1 MLLFFLQLFLPQ
13 LFLLRRKKSPFFT
26 PAAPIIVY
34 MKIMSFSPFGY
45 EGALVTVEVDL
56 WRGIPAV
63 DMVGL
68 ADNAVRESRERMRA
82 AIRNS
87 GFEFPVERVLISLS
101 PADVKKEGAGFDLAI
116 ALAVLHKKEH
126 PEYGGAKD
134 AALVMGELEL
144 SGRIR
149 AIRGVHAALSTAREY
164 GIRKCIIPAENAAE
178 ADAFAAMNVFPVRF
192 LTDAFELFSTLA
204 AESEQKNADVGTACT
219 LGEAS
224 DVGINAGARNRAAE
238 SLAARSDAHASIK
251 DEPVIFSDFPPQL
264 DYREIS
270 GQGFFIEAL
279 QIAAAGRHN
288 LITYGP
294 PGCGKTLALSRF
306 YTLLPRLT
314 REEALTVT
322 RIYSIAGLLTFGTR
336 ILQNPPFRMPHQSS
350 TAEGIIGGGMHCR
363 PGEIS
368 LAHNGVL
375 FLDEAADFRISVLQ
389 ALRVPLEEGKIT
401 LSRAGRSTDYPAR
414 FQLLLAANPCPCGNF
429 GSTDK
434 ICLCR
439 PQAVEQY
446 WRRFSAPLLDRIDI
460 RVALIGSGEAT
471 KTQQNGAHGFFSDKQ
486 RLSTAQLRQAIAD
499 ATAIQRKRQGKPN
512 ARLDAAE
519 IRQFCP
525 LGEEAERFLTDSARR
540 FAFSARGIHSCI
552 KLARTCADTEK
563 GTHIQKHHMEKAVL
577 LHRNAGGIHMMF

>member
-1 MLLFFLQLFLPQ
+1 MLLFFLQLFL
-13 LFLLRRKKSPFFT
+13 RRSEKSPFFSPST
-26 PAAPIIVY
+26 PIIMY

-45 EGALVTVEVDL
+45 EGALVTIEVDL
-56 WRGIPAV
+56 RRGIPAV

-126 PEYGGAKD
+126 PEYGIAKD

-149 AIRGVHAALSTAREY
+149 AVRGVHAALSTARED
-164 GIRKCIIPAENAAE
+164 GIRNCIIPAENAAE
-178 ADAFAAMNVFPVRF
+178 ASVFSSMKIFPVRF
-192 LTDAFELFSTLA
+192 LTDAFELFSKLA
-204 AESEQKNADVGTACT
+204 SESEQKDADVGTACT
-219 LGEAS
+219 L
-224 DVGINAGARNRAAE
+224 
-238 SLAARSDAHASIK
+238 SDACANMK
-251 DEPVIFSDFPPQL
+251 DEPVVFSDFPPQA

-270 GQGFFIEAL
+270 GQVFLIEAL

-288 LITYGP
+288 LIAYGP

-314 REEALTVT
+314 HEEALTVT
-322 RIYSIAGLLTFGTR
+322 RIYSIAGLLTSGTR
-336 ILQNPPFRMPHQSS
+336 ILQDPPFRMPHQSS
-350 TAEGIIGGGMHCR
+350 TVEGIIGGGIHCR

-401 LSRAGRSTDYPAR
+401 LSRAGRSTEYPAH

-460 RVALIGSGEAT
+460 RVALIGSGET
-471 KTQQNGAHGFFSDKQ
+471 IKTREGDADVFFSAEQ
-486 RLSTAQLRQAIAD
+486 RLSTAQLREAIAD

-512 ARLDAAE
+512 ARLEAAE

-525 LGEEAERFLTDSARR
+525 LGEEAERFLTESARR

-563 GTHIQKHHMEKAVL
+563 SARIQKHHMEKAVL
-577 LHRNAGGIHMMF
+577 FHRNAGGIHMMF

>member
-1 MLLFFLQLFLPQ
+1 MLLFFLQLFL
-13 LFLLRRKKSPFFT
+13 RRNEKSPFFSPST
-26 PAAPIIVY
+26 PIIMY

-45 EGALVTVEVDL
+45 EGALVTIEVDL
-56 WRGIPAV
+56 RRGIPAV

-126 PEYGGAKD
+126 PEYGIAKD

-149 AIRGVHAALSTAREY
+149 AVRGVHAALSTARED
-164 GIRKCIIPAENAAE
+164 GIRNCIIPAENAAE
-178 ADAFAAMNVFPVRF
+178 ASVFSSMKIFPVRF
-192 LTDAFELFSTLA
+192 LTDAFELFSKLA
-204 AESEQKNADVGTACT
+204 SESEQKDADVGTACT
-219 LGEAS
+219 L
-224 DVGINAGARNRAAE
+224 
-238 SLAARSDAHASIK
+238 SDACANMK
-251 DEPVIFSDFPPQL
+251 DEPVVFSDFPPQA

-270 GQGFFIEAL
+270 GQVFLIEAL

-288 LITYGP
+288 LIAYGP

-314 REEALTVT
+314 HEEALTVT
-322 RIYSIAGLLTFGTR
+322 RIYSIAGLLTSGTR
-336 ILQNPPFRMPHQSS
+336 ILQDPPFRMPHQSS
-350 TAEGIIGGGMHCR
+350 TAEGIIGGGIHCR

-401 LSRAGRSTDYPAR
+401 LSRAGRSTEYPAH

-460 RVALIGSGEAT
+460 RVALIGSGET
-471 KTQQNGAHGFFSDKQ
+471 VKTREGDADGFFSAEQ
-486 RLSTAQLRQAIAD
+486 RLSTAQLREAIAD

-512 ARLDAAE
+512 ARLEAAE

-525 LGEEAERFLTDSARR
+525 LDEDAERFLTESARR

-563 GTHIQKHHMEKAVL
+563 SARIQKHHMEKAVL
-577 LHRNAGGIHMMF
+577 FHRNAGGIHMMF

>member
-56 WRGIPAV
+56 RRGIPAV

-126 PEYGGAKD
+126 PEYGSAKD
-134 AALVMGELEL
+134 AVLIMGELEL

-149 AIRGVHAALSTAREY
+149 AVRGVHAALSTAREY

-204 AESEQKNADVGTACT
+204 AESEQKNANGGTDCT

-224 DVGINAGARNRAAE
+224 DVGINAGVRNRAAE
-238 SLAARSDAHASIK
+238 FLAARSDAHASIK
-251 DEPVIFSDFPPQL
+251 DEPVVFSDFPAQL

-288 LITYGP
+288 LIAYGP
-294 PGCGKTLALSRF
+294 PGCGKNVCAEP
-306 YTLLPRLT
+306 LLYAFAASDARRSLN
-314 REEALTVT
+314 RNAHLQHCRSFNV
-322 RIYSIAGLLTFGTR
+322 RYANIAGSALPHAAPKFNRGRDHRRRHTL
-336 ILQNPPFRMPHQSS
+336 PPRRNIACAQ
-350 TAEGIIGGGMHCR
+350 R
-363 PGEIS
+363 
-368 LAHNGVL
+368 
-375 FLDEAADFRISVLQ
+375 
-389 ALRVPLEEGKIT
+389 
-401 LSRAGRSTDYPAR
+401 RAVFGRSGRLPHIGFTSFAR
-414 FQLLLAANPCPCGNF
+414 TARRRENHFKQGGAQHRLPGPLSAAF
-429 GSTDK
+429 GGKS
-434 ICLCR
+434 L
-439 PQAVEQY
+439 
-446 WRRFSAPLLDRIDI
+446 PLR
-460 RVALIGSGEAT
+460 
-471 KTQQNGAHGFFSDKQ
+471 
-486 RLSTAQLRQAIAD
+486 QLRQY
-499 ATAIQRKRQGKPN
+499 G
-512 ARLDAAE
+512 
-519 IRQFCP
+519 
-525 LGEEAERFLTDSARR
+525 
-540 FAFSARGIHSCI
+540 
-552 KLARTCADTEK
+552 
-563 GTHIQKHHMEKAVL
+563 
-577 LHRNAGGIHMMF
+577 

>member
-1 MLLFFLQLFLPQ
+1 
-13 LFLLRRKKSPFFT
+13 
-26 PAAPIIVY
+26 

-56 WRGIPAV
+56 RRGIPAV

-116 ALAVLHKKEH
+116 ALAVLHKKEC

-134 AALVMGELEL
+134 ATLVMGELEL

-149 AIRGVHAALSTAREY
+149 AVRGVHAALSTAREY
-164 GIRKCIIPAENAAE
+164 GIRNCIIPAENAAE
-178 ADAFAAMNVFPVRF
+178 ASIFASMNVFPVRF
-192 LTDAFELFSTLA
+192 LTDAFELFSKLA
-204 AESEQKNADVGTACT
+204 SETAQNTADCALTEFSDTNSESAPAEGAEVHAACSS
-219 LGEAS
+219 G
-224 DVGINAGARNRAAE
+224 
-238 SLAARSDAHASIK
+238 RSKS
-251 DEPVIFSDFPPQL
+251 EPVLLKSEPVLLKNEPVVFSDFPPEA
-264 DYREIS
+264 DYREIR
-270 GQGFFIEAL
+270 GQSFFIEAL
-279 QIAAAGRHN
+279 KIAAAGRHN
-288 LITYGP
+288 LIAYGP

-314 REEALTVT
+314 REEALTST
-322 RIYSIAGLLTFGTR
+322 RIYSIAGLLSSGTR
-336 ILQNPPFRMPHQSS
+336 ILQDPPFRMPHQSS
-350 TAEGIIGGGMHCR
+350 SAEGIIGGGLHCR

-375 FLDEAADFRISVLQ
+375 FLDEAAEFRISVLQ

-401 LSRAGRSTDYPAR
+401 LSRAGRSTSYPAR

-429 GSTDK
+429 GSADK

-460 RVALIGSGEAT
+460 RVALIGSGETA
-471 KTQQNGAHGFFSDKQ
+471 KTREGDADGFFSDKQ

-499 ATAIQRKRQGKPN
+499 ATAIQRERQGKPN

-525 LGEEAERFLTDSARR
+525 LDDEAERFLTDSARR
-540 FAFSARGIHSCI
+540 FAFSARGTHSCI

-563 GTHIQKHHMEKAVL
+563 SARIRKHHMEKAVL
-577 LHRNAGGIHMMF
+577 FHRNAGGIHMMF

>member
-1 MLLFFLQLFLPQ
+1 
-13 LFLLRRKKSPFFT
+13 
-26 PAAPIIVY
+26 
-34 MKIMSFSPFGY
+34 MSFSPFGY

-56 WRGIPAV
+56 RRGIPAV

-149 AIRGVHAALSTAREY
+149 AVRGVHAALSTAREY
-164 GIRKCIIPAENAAE
+164 GIRSCIIPAENAAE
-178 ADAFAAMNVFPVRF
+178 ASAFTSMNVFPVRF

-204 AESEQKNADVGTACT
+204 AEGEQKNANGGTDCA
-219 LGEAS
+219 LDEAS

-238 SLAARSDAHASIK
+238 FSAARSSECANMT
-251 DEPVIFSDFPPQL
+251 DEPVVFSDFPPQS

-288 LITYGP
+288 LIAYGP

-322 RIYSIAGLLTFGTR
+322 RIYSIAGLLTSGTR
-336 ILQNPPFRMPHQSS
+336 ILQDPPFRMPHQSS

-429 GSTDK
+429 GSPDK

-460 RVALIGSGEAT
+460 RVALIGSGET
-471 KTQQNGAHGFFSDKQ
+471 VKTGEGEGEGDTDGFFSVEQ

-512 ARLDAAE
+512 ARLEAAE

-525 LGEEAERFLTDSARR
+525 LGEETERFLTESARR

-563 GTHIQKHHMEKAVL
+563 NARIQKHHMEKAVL
-577 LHRNAGGIHMMF
+577 FHRNAGGIHMMF

>member
-1 MLLFFLQLFLPQ
+1 MLLFFLQLFL
-13 LFLLRRKKSPFFT
+13 RRNEKSPFFSPST
-26 PAAPIIVY
+26 PIIMY

-45 EGALVTVEVDL
+45 EGALVTIEVDL
-56 WRGIPAV
+56 RRGIPAV

-126 PEYGGAKD
+126 PEYGIAKD

-149 AIRGVHAALSTAREY
+149 AVRGVHAALSTARED
-164 GIRKCIIPAENAAE
+164 GIRNCIIPAENAAE
-178 ADAFAAMNVFPVRF
+178 ASVFSSMKIFPVRF
-192 LTDAFELFSTLA
+192 LTDAFELFSKLA
-204 AESEQKNADVGTACT
+204 SETAQKDADVGTACT
-219 LGEAS
+219 L
-224 DVGINAGARNRAAE
+224 
-238 SLAARSDAHASIK
+238 SDACANMK
-251 DEPVIFSDFPPQL
+251 DEPVVFSDFPPQA

-270 GQGFFIEAL
+270 GQGFLIEAL

-288 LITYGP
+288 LIAYGP

-314 REEALTVT
+314 HEEALTVT
-322 RIYSIAGLLTFGTR
+322 RIYSIAGLLTSGTR
-336 ILQNPPFRMPHQSS
+336 ILQDPPFRMPHQSS
-350 TAEGIIGGGMHCR
+350 TAEGIIGGGILCR

-401 LSRAGRSTDYPAR
+401 LSRAGRSTEYPAH

-460 RVALIGSGEAT
+460 RVALIGSGET
-471 KTQQNGAHGFFSDKQ
+471 VKTREGDADGFFSAEQ
-486 RLSTAQLRQAIAD
+486 RLSTAQLREAIAD

-512 ARLDAAE
+512 ARLEAAE

-525 LGEEAERFLTDSARR
+525 LGEEAERFLTESARR

-563 GTHIQKHHMEKAVL
+563 SARIQKHHMEKAVL
-577 LHRNAGGIHMMF
+577 FHRNAGGIHMMF

>member
-1 MLLFFLQLFLPQ
+1 MLLFFLQLFL
-13 LFLLRRKKSPFFT
+13 RRSEKSPFFSPST
-26 PAAPIIVY
+26 PIIMY

-45 EGALVTVEVDL
+45 EGALVTIEVDL
-56 WRGIPAV
+56 RRGIPAV

-87 GFEFPVERVLISLS
+87 GFECPVELVLISLS

-116 ALAVLHKKEH
+116 ALAVLHKKEC

-134 AALVMGELEL
+134 ATLVMGELEL

-149 AIRGVHAALSTAREY
+149 AVRGVHAALSTARED
-164 GIRKCIIPAENAAE
+164 GIRNCIIPAENAAE
-178 ADAFAAMNVFPVRF
+178 ASVFSSMKIFPVRF
-192 LTDAFELFSTLA
+192 LTDAFELFSKLA
-204 AESEQKNADVGTACT
+204 SESEQKDADVGTACT
-219 LGEAS
+219 L
-224 DVGINAGARNRAAE
+224 
-238 SLAARSDAHASIK
+238 SDACANMK
-251 DEPVIFSDFPPQL
+251 DEPVVFSDFPPQA

-270 GQGFFIEAL
+270 GQVFLIEAL

-288 LITYGP
+288 LIAYGP

-314 REEALTVT
+314 HEEALTVT
-322 RIYSIAGLLTFGTR
+322 RIYSIAGLLTSGTR
-336 ILQNPPFRMPHQSS
+336 ILQDPPFRMPHQSS

-401 LSRAGRSTDYPAR
+401 LSRAGRSTEYPAR

-460 RVALIGSGEAT
+460 RVALIGSGET
-471 KTQQNGAHGFFSDKQ
+471 VKTREGDADGFFSAEQ
-486 RLSTAQLRQAIAD
+486 RLSTAQLREAIAD

-512 ARLDAAE
+512 ARLEAAE

-525 LGEEAERFLTDSARR
+525 LGEEAERFLTDSAQR

-563 GTHIQKHHMEKAVL
+563 SARIQKHHMEKAVL
-577 LHRNAGGIHMMF
+577 FHRNAGGIHMMF

>member
-1 MLLFFLQLFLPQ
+1 M
-13 LFLLRRKKSPFFT
+13 
-26 PAAPIIVY
+26 Y

-45 EGALVTVEVDL
+45 EGALVTIEVDL
-56 WRGIPAV
+56 RRGIPAV

-126 PEYGGAKD
+126 PEYGIAKD

-149 AIRGVHAALSTAREY
+149 AVRGVHAALSTAREY
-164 GIRKCIIPAENAAE
+164 GIRNCIIPAENAAE
-178 ADAFAAMNVFPVRF
+178 AGVFSSMKVFPVRF
-192 LTDAFELFSTLA
+192 LTDAFELFSKLA
-204 AESEQKNADVGTACT
+204 SESEQKDADVGTDCGFT
-219 LGEAS
+219 ES
-224 DVGINAGARNRAAE
+224 FDTDTGAHDRTAE
-238 SLAARSDAHASIK
+238 LPAARSSECANTT
-251 DEPVIFSDFPPQL
+251 DEPVVFSDFPPQA

-270 GQGFFIEAL
+270 GQGFLIEAL

-288 LITYGP
+288 LIAYGP

-314 REEALTVT
+314 HEEALTVT
-322 RIYSIAGLLTFGTR
+322 RIYSIAGLLTSGTQ
-336 ILQNPPFRMPHQSS
+336 ILQDPPFRMPHQSS

-401 LSRAGRSTDYPAR
+401 LSRAGRSTEYPAH

-460 RVALIGSGEAT
+460 RVALIGSGETA
-471 KTQQNGAHGFFSDKQ
+471 KTGEEERDADGFFSAEQ
-486 RLSTAQLRQAIAD
+486 RLSTAQLREAIAD

-512 ARLDAAE
+512 ARLEAAE

-525 LGEEAERFLTDSARR
+525 LGEEAERFLTESARR

-563 GTHIQKHHMEKAVL
+563 SARIQKHHMEKAVL
-577 LHRNAGGIHMMF
+577 FHRNAGGIHMMF

>member
-1 MLLFFLQLFLPQ
+1 MLLFFLQLFL
-13 LFLLRRKKSPFFT
+13 RRSEKSPFFSPST
-26 PAAPIIVY
+26 PIIMY

-45 EGALVTVEVDL
+45 EGALVTIEVDL
-56 WRGIPAV
+56 RRGIPAV

-126 PEYGGAKD
+126 PEYGIAKD

-149 AIRGVHAALSTAREY
+149 AVRGVHAALSTARED
-164 GIRKCIIPAENAAE
+164 GIRNCIIPAENAAE
-178 ADAFAAMNVFPVRF
+178 ASVFSSMKIFPVRF
-192 LTDAFELFSTLA
+192 LTDAFELFSKLA
-204 AESEQKNADVGTACT
+204 SESEQKDADVGTACT
-219 LGEAS
+219 L
-224 DVGINAGARNRAAE
+224 
-238 SLAARSDAHASIK
+238 SDACANMK
-251 DEPVIFSDFPPQL
+251 DEPVVFSDFPPQA

-270 GQGFFIEAL
+270 GQVFLIEAL

-288 LITYGP
+288 LIAYGP

-314 REEALTVT
+314 HEEALTVT
-322 RIYSIAGLLTFGTR
+322 RIYSIAGLLTSGTR
-336 ILQNPPFRMPHQSS
+336 ILQDPPFRMPHQSS
-350 TAEGIIGGGMHCR
+350 TAEGIIGGGIHCR

-401 LSRAGRSTDYPAR
+401 LSRAGRSTEYPAH

-434 ICLCR
+434 ICLCQ

-460 RVALIGSGEAT
+460 RVALIGSGET
-471 KTQQNGAHGFFSDKQ
+471 VKTREGDADGFFSAEQ
-486 RLSTAQLRQAIAD
+486 RLSTAQLREAIAD

-512 ARLDAAE
+512 ARLEAAE

-525 LGEEAERFLTDSARR
+525 LDEDAERFLTESARR

-563 GTHIQKHHMEKAVL
+563 SARIQKHHMEKAVL
-577 LHRNAGGIHMMF
+577 FHRNAGGIHMMF

>member
-1 MLLFFLQLFLPQ
+1 
-13 LFLLRRKKSPFFT
+13 
-26 PAAPIIVY
+26 

-56 WRGIPAV
+56 RRGIPAV

-149 AIRGVHAALSTAREY
+149 AVRGVHAALSTAREY
-164 GIRKCIIPAENAAE
+164 GIRSCIIPAENAAE
-178 ADAFAAMNVFPVRF
+178 ASAFTSMNVFPVRF

-204 AESEQKNADVGTACT
+204 AESEQKKANGGTDCA
-219 LGEAS
+219 LDEAS
-224 DVGINAGARNRAAE
+224 DVGINAGARNRATE
-238 SLAARSDAHASIK
+238 LPAARSSECANMT
-251 DEPVIFSDFPPQL
+251 DEPVVFSDFPPQS

-288 LITYGP
+288 LIAYGP

-322 RIYSIAGLLTFGTR
+322 RIYSIAGLLTSGTR
-336 ILQNPPFRMPHQSS
+336 ILQDPPFRMPHQSS

-429 GSTDK
+429 GSPDK

-460 RVALIGSGEAT
+460 RVALIGSGET
-471 KTQQNGAHGFFSDKQ
+471 VKTGEGEGDTDGFFSVEQ

-512 ARLDAAE
+512 ARLEAAE

-525 LGEEAERFLTDSARR
+525 LGEEAERFLTESARR

-563 GTHIQKHHMEKAVL
+563 SARIQKHHMEKAVL
-577 LHRNAGGIHMMF
+577 FHRNAGGIHMMF

>member
-1 MLLFFLQLFLPQ
+1 MLLFFLQLFL
-13 LFLLRRKKSPFFT
+13 RRNEKSPFFSPST
-26 PAAPIIVY
+26 PIIMY

-45 EGALVTVEVDL
+45 EGALVTIEVDL
-56 WRGIPAV
+56 RRGIPAV

-101 PADVKKEGAGFDLAI
+101 PADVKKEGAGVDLAI

-126 PEYGGAKD
+126 PEYGIAKD

-149 AIRGVHAALSTAREY
+149 AVRGVHAALSTARED
-164 GIRKCIIPAENAAE
+164 GIRNCIIPAENAAE
-178 ADAFAAMNVFPVRF
+178 ASVFSSMKIFPVRF
-192 LTDAFELFSTLA
+192 LTDAFELFSKLA
-204 AESEQKNADVGTACT
+204 SESEQKDADVGTACT
-219 LGEAS
+219 L
-224 DVGINAGARNRAAE
+224 
-238 SLAARSDAHASIK
+238 SDACANMK
-251 DEPVIFSDFPPQL
+251 DEPVVFSDFPPQA

-270 GQGFFIEAL
+270 GQGFLIEAL

-288 LITYGP
+288 LIAYGP

-314 REEALTVT
+314 HEEALTVT
-322 RIYSIAGLLTFGTR
+322 RIYSIAGLLTSGTR
-336 ILQNPPFRMPHQSS
+336 ILQDPPFRMPHQSS
-350 TAEGIIGGGMHCR
+350 TAEGIIGGGIHCR

-401 LSRAGRSTDYPAR
+401 LSRAGRSTEYPAH

-429 GSTDK
+429 GSPDK

-460 RVALIGSGEAT
+460 RVALIGSGET
-471 KTQQNGAHGFFSDKQ
+471 VKTREGDADGFFSAEQ
-486 RLSTAQLRQAIAD
+486 RLSTAQLREAIAD

-512 ARLDAAE
+512 ARLEAAE

-525 LGEEAERFLTDSARR
+525 LGEEAERFLTDSAQR

-563 GTHIQKHHMEKAVL
+563 SARIQKHHMEKAVL
-577 LHRNAGGIHMMF
+577 FHRNAGGIHMMF

>member
-1 MLLFFLQLFLPQ
+1 
-13 LFLLRRKKSPFFT
+13 
-26 PAAPIIVY
+26 
-34 MKIMSFSPFGY
+34 MSFSPFGY

-56 WRGIPAV
+56 RRGIPAV

-149 AIRGVHAALSTAREY
+149 AVRGVHAALSTAREY
-164 GIRKCIIPAENAAE
+164 GIRSCIIPAENAAE
-178 ADAFAAMNVFPVRF
+178 ASAFTSMNVFPVRF

-204 AESEQKNADVGTACT
+204 AESEQKKANGGTDCA
-219 LGEAS
+219 LDEAS
-224 DVGINAGARNRAAE
+224 DVGINAGARNRATE
-238 SLAARSDAHASIK
+238 LPAARSSECANMT
-251 DEPVIFSDFPPQL
+251 DEPVVFSDFPPQS

-288 LITYGP
+288 LIAYGP

-322 RIYSIAGLLTFGTR
+322 RIYSIAGLLTSGTR
-336 ILQNPPFRMPHQSS
+336 ILQDPPFRMPHQSS

-429 GSTDK
+429 GSPDK

-460 RVALIGSGEAT
+460 RVALIGSGET
-471 KTQQNGAHGFFSDKQ
+471 VKTGEGEGDTDGFFSVEQ

-512 ARLDAAE
+512 ARLEAAE

-525 LGEEAERFLTDSARR
+525 LGEEAERFLTESARR

-563 GTHIQKHHMEKAVL
+563 SARIQKHHMEKAVL
-577 LHRNAGGIHMMF
+577 FHRNAGGIHMMF

>member
-1 MLLFFLQLFLPQ
+1 MLLFFLQLFL
-13 LFLLRRKKSPFFT
+13 RRNEKSPFFSPST
-26 PAAPIIVY
+26 PIIMY

-45 EGALVTVEVDL
+45 EGALVTIEVDL
-56 WRGIPAV
+56 RRGIPAV

-126 PEYGGAKD
+126 PEYGIAKD

-149 AIRGVHAALSTAREY
+149 AVRGVHAALSTARED
-164 GIRKCIIPAENAAE
+164 GIRNCIIPAENAAE
-178 ADAFAAMNVFPVRF
+178 ASVFSSMKIFPVRF
-192 LTDAFELFSTLA
+192 LTDAFELFSKLA
-204 AESEQKNADVGTACT
+204 SESEQKDADVGTACT
-219 LGEAS
+219 L
-224 DVGINAGARNRAAE
+224 
-238 SLAARSDAHASIK
+238 SDACANMK
-251 DEPVIFSDFPPQL
+251 DEPVVFSDFPPQA

-270 GQGFFIEAL
+270 GQVFLIEAL

-288 LITYGP
+288 LIAYGP

-314 REEALTVT
+314 HEEALTVT
-322 RIYSIAGLLTFGTR
+322 RIYSIAGLLTSGTR
-336 ILQNPPFRMPHQSS
+336 ILQDPPFRMPHQSS
-350 TAEGIIGGGMHCR
+350 SAEGIIGGGLHCR

-401 LSRAGRSTDYPAR
+401 LSRAGRSTEYPAR

-460 RVALIGSGEAT
+460 RVALIGSGET
-471 KTQQNGAHGFFSDKQ
+471 VKTREGDADGFFSAEQ
-486 RLSTAQLRQAIAD
+486 RLSTAQLREAIAD

-512 ARLDAAE
+512 ARLEAAE

-525 LGEEAERFLTDSARR
+525 LGEEAERFLTESARR

-563 GTHIQKHHMEKAVL
+563 SARIQKHHMEKAVL
-577 LHRNAGGIHMMF
+577 FHRNAGGIHMMF

>member
-1 MLLFFLQLFLPQ
+1 MLLFFLQLFL
-13 LFLLRRKKSPFFT
+13 RRNEKSPFFSPST
-26 PAAPIIVY
+26 PIIMY

-45 EGALVTVEVDL
+45 EGALVTIEVDL
-56 WRGIPAV
+56 RRGIPAV

-126 PEYGGAKD
+126 PEYGIAKD

-149 AIRGVHAALSTAREY
+149 AVRGVHAALSTARED
-164 GIRKCIIPAENAAE
+164 GIRNCIIPAENAAE
-178 ADAFAAMNVFPVRF
+178 ASVFSSMKIFPVRF
-192 LTDAFELFSTLA
+192 LTDAFELFSKLA
-204 AESEQKNADVGTACT
+204 SESEQKDADVGTACT
-219 LGEAS
+219 L
-224 DVGINAGARNRAAE
+224 
-238 SLAARSDAHASIK
+238 SDACANMK
-251 DEPVIFSDFPPQL
+251 DEPVVFSDFPPQA

-270 GQGFFIEAL
+270 GQGFLIEAL

-288 LITYGP
+288 LIAYGP

-314 REEALTVT
+314 HEEALTVT
-322 RIYSIAGLLTFGTR
+322 RIYSIAGLLTSGTR
-336 ILQNPPFRMPHQSS
+336 ILQDPPFRMPHQSS
-350 TAEGIIGGGMHCR
+350 TAEGIIGGGIHCR

-401 LSRAGRSTDYPAR
+401 LSRAGRSTEYPAH

-460 RVALIGSGEAT
+460 RVALIGSGET
-471 KTQQNGAHGFFSDKQ
+471 VKTREGDADGFFSAEQ
-486 RLSTAQLRQAIAD
+486 RLSTAQLREAIAD

-512 ARLDAAE
+512 ARLEAAE

-525 LGEEAERFLTDSARR
+525 LGEEAERFLTDSAQR

-563 GTHIQKHHMEKAVL
+563 SARIQKHHMEKAVL
-577 LHRNAGGIHMMF
+577 FHRNAGGIHMMF

>member
-1 MLLFFLQLFLPQ
+1 MLLFFLQLFL
-13 LFLLRRKKSPFFT
+13 RRSEKSPFFSPST
-26 PAAPIIVY
+26 PIIMY

-45 EGALVTVEVDL
+45 EGALVTIEVDL
-56 WRGIPAV
+56 RRGIPAV

-126 PEYGGAKD
+126 PEYGIAKD

-149 AIRGVHAALSTAREY
+149 AVRGVHAALSTAREY
-164 GIRKCIIPAENAAE
+164 GIRSCIIPAENESE
-178 ADAFAAMNVFPVRF
+178 ADAFASMHVFPVRF
-192 LTDAFELFSTLA
+192 LTDAFELFSKLT
-204 AESEQKNADVGTACT
+204 AESEQKNANGGTACA
-219 LGEAS
+219 LGEFFDTEAC
-224 DVGINAGARNRAAE
+224 GHAAE
-238 SLAARSDAHASIK
+238 FSAARSNACASIQ
-251 DEPVIFSDFPPQL
+251 DEPVAFSDFPPQS

-288 LITYGP
+288 LIAYGP

-322 RIYSIAGLLTFGTR
+322 RIYSIAGLLPSGTR
-336 ILQNPPFRMPHQSS
+336 ILQDPPFRMPHQSS

-401 LSRAGRSTDYPAR
+401 LSRAGRSTEYPAH

-460 RVALIGSGEAT
+460 RVALIGSDET
-471 KTQQNGAHGFFSDKQ
+471 VKTREGDADGFFSAEQ
-486 RLSTAQLRQAIAD
+486 RLSTAQLREAIAD

-512 ARLDAAE
+512 ARLEAAE

-525 LGEEAERFLTDSARR
+525 LGEEAERFLTESARR

-563 GTHIQKHHMEKAVL
+563 SARIQKHHMEKAVL
-577 LHRNAGGIHMMF
+577 FHRNAGGIHMMF

>member
-1 MLLFFLQLFLPQ
+1 
-13 LFLLRRKKSPFFT
+13 
-26 PAAPIIVY
+26 
-34 MKIMSFSPFGY
+34 MSFSPFGY

-56 WRGIPAV
+56 RRGIPAV

-87 GFEFPVERVLISLS
+87 GFEFPIERVLISLS

-149 AIRGVHAALSTAREY
+149 AVRGVHAALSTAREY
-164 GIRKCIIPAENAAE
+164 GIRSCIIPAENAAE
-178 ADAFAAMNVFPVRF
+178 ASAFTSMNVFPVRF

-204 AESEQKNADVGTACT
+204 AEGEQKKANGGTACA
-219 LGEAS
+219 LDEAS

-238 SLAARSDAHASIK
+238 LPAARSSECANMT
-251 DEPVIFSDFPPQL
+251 DEPVVFSDFPPQS

-288 LITYGP
+288 LIAYGP

-322 RIYSIAGLLTFGTR
+322 RIYSIAGLLTSGTR
-336 ILQNPPFRMPHQSS
+336 ILQDPPFRMPHQSS

-429 GSTDK
+429 GSPDK

-460 RVALIGSGEAT
+460 RVALIGSGET
-471 KTQQNGAHGFFSDKQ
+471 VKTGEGEGDTDGFFSVEQ
-486 RLSTAQLRQAIAD
+486 RLSTAQLREAIAD

-512 ARLDAAE
+512 ARLEAAE

-563 GTHIQKHHMEKAVL
+563 SARIQKHHMEKAVL
-577 LHRNAGGIHMMF
+577 FHRNAGGIHMMF

>member
-1 MLLFFLQLFLPQ
+1 MLLFFLQLFL
-13 LFLLRRKKSPFFT
+13 RRNEKSPFFSPST
-26 PAAPIIVY
+26 PIIMY

-45 EGALVTVEVDL
+45 EGALVTIEVDL
-56 WRGIPAV
+56 RRGIPAV

-126 PEYGGAKD
+126 PEYGIAKD

-149 AIRGVHAALSTAREY
+149 AVRGVHAALSTARED
-164 GIRKCIIPAENAAE
+164 GIRNCIIPAENAAE
-178 ADAFAAMNVFPVRF
+178 AGVFSSMKIFPVRF
-192 LTDAFELFSTLA
+192 LTDAFELFSKLA
-204 AESEQKNADVGTACT
+204 SESEQKDADVGTACT
-219 LGEAS
+219 LS
-224 DVGINAGARNRAAE
+224 NACANM
-238 SLAARSDAHASIK
+238 K
-251 DEPVIFSDFPPQL
+251 DEPVVFSDFPSQA

-270 GQGFFIEAL
+270 GQGFLIEAL

-288 LITYGP
+288 LIAYGP

-314 REEALTVT
+314 HEEALTVT
-322 RIYSIAGLLTFGTR
+322 RIYSIAGLLTSGTR
-336 ILQNPPFRMPHQSS
+336 ILQDPPFRMPHQSS
-350 TAEGIIGGGMHCR
+350 TAEGIIGGGIHCR

-401 LSRAGRSTDYPAR
+401 LSRAGRSTEYPAR

-460 RVALIGSGEAT
+460 RVALIGSGET
-471 KTQQNGAHGFFSDKQ
+471 VKTREGDADGFFSAEQ
-486 RLSTAQLRQAIAD
+486 RLSTAQLREAIAD

-512 ARLDAAE
+512 ARLEAAE

-525 LGEEAERFLTDSARR
+525 LGEEAERFLTESARR

-563 GTHIQKHHMEKAVL
+563 SARIQKHHMEKAVL
-577 LHRNAGGIHMMF
+577 FHRNAGGIHMMF

>member
-1 MLLFFLQLFLPQ
+1 
-13 LFLLRRKKSPFFT
+13 
-26 PAAPIIVY
+26 
-34 MKIMSFSPFGY
+34 MSFSPFGY

-56 WRGIPAV
+56 RRGIPAV

-116 ALAVLHKKEH
+116 ALAVLHKKER

-134 AALVMGELEL
+134 ATLVMGELEL

-149 AIRGVHAALSTAREY
+149 AVRGVHAALSTAREC
-164 GIRKCIIPAENAAE
+164 GIRNCIIPAENAAE
-178 ADAFAAMNVFPVRF
+178 ASVFASMNVFPVRF
-192 LTDAFELFSTLA
+192 LTDAFELFSKLA
-204 AESEQKNADVGTACT
+204 SETAQNTADCALTEFSDTNSESAPAEGAEVHAACSS
-219 LGEAS
+219 G
-224 DVGINAGARNRAAE
+224 
-238 SLAARSDAHASIK
+238 RSKS
-251 DEPVIFSDFPPQL
+251 EPVLLKSEPVLLKNEPVVFSDFPPEA
-264 DYREIS
+264 DYREIR
-270 GQGFFIEAL
+270 GQSFFIEAL
-279 QIAAAGRHN
+279 KIAAAGRHN
-288 LITYGP
+288 LIAYGP

-314 REEALTVT
+314 REEALTST
-322 RIYSIAGLLTFGTR
+322 RIYSIAGLLSSGTR
-336 ILQNPPFRMPHQSS
+336 ILQDPPFRMPHQSS
-350 TAEGIIGGGMHCR
+350 SAEGIIGGGLHCR

-375 FLDEAADFRISVLQ
+375 FLDEAAEFRISVLQ

-401 LSRAGRSTDYPAR
+401 LSRAGRSTSYPAR

-429 GSTDK
+429 GSPDK

-460 RVALIGSGEAT
+460 RVALIGSGETT
-471 KTQQNGAHGFFSDKQ
+471 KTREEDADGFFSDKQ

-563 GTHIQKHHMEKAVL
+563 SARIRKHHMEKAVL
-577 LHRNAGGIHMMF
+577 FHRNAGGIHMMF

>member
-1 MLLFFLQLFLPQ
+1 
-13 LFLLRRKKSPFFT
+13 
-26 PAAPIIVY
+26 
-34 MKIMSFSPFGY
+34 MSFSPFGY

-56 WRGIPAV
+56 RRGIPAV

-149 AIRGVHAALSTAREY
+149 AVRGVHAALSTAREY
-164 GIRKCIIPAENAAE
+164 GIRSCIIPAENAAE
-178 ADAFAAMNVFPVRF
+178 ASAFTSMNVFPVRF

-204 AESEQKNADVGTACT
+204 AESEQKKANGGTDCA
-219 LGEAS
+219 LDEAS
-224 DVGINAGARNRAAE
+224 DVGINAGARNRATE
-238 SLAARSDAHASIK
+238 LPAARSSECANMT
-251 DEPVIFSDFPPQL
+251 DEPVVFSDFPPQS

-288 LITYGP
+288 LIAYGP

-322 RIYSIAGLLTFGTR
+322 RIYSIAGLLTSGTR
-336 ILQNPPFRMPHQSS
+336 ILQDPPFRMPHQSS

-429 GSTDK
+429 GSPDK

-460 RVALIGSGEAT
+460 RVALIGSGET
-471 KTQQNGAHGFFSDKQ
+471 VKTGEGEGDTDGFFSVEQ

-512 ARLDAAE
+512 ARLEAAE

-525 LGEEAERFLTDSARR
+525 LGEEAERFLTESARR

-563 GTHIQKHHMEKAVL
+563 NARIQKHHMEKAVL
-577 LHRNAGGIHMMF
+577 FHRNAGGIHMMF

>member
-1 MLLFFLQLFLPQ
+1 MLLFFLQLFL
-13 LFLLRRKKSPFFT
+13 RRSEKSPFFSPST
-26 PAAPIIVY
+26 PIIMY

-45 EGALVTVEVDL
+45 EGALVTIEVDL
-56 WRGIPAV
+56 RRGIPAV

-126 PEYGGAKD
+126 PEYGIAKD

-149 AIRGVHAALSTAREY
+149 AVRGVHAALSTAREY
-164 GIRKCIIPAENAAE
+164 GIRNCIIPAENAAE
-178 ADAFAAMNVFPVRF
+178 ASVFSSMKIFPVRF
-192 LTDAFELFSTLA
+192 LTDAFELFSKLA
-204 AESEQKNADVGTACT
+204 SESEQKDADVGTACT
-219 LGEAS
+219 LS
-224 DVGINAGARNRAAE
+224 NACANM
-238 SLAARSDAHASIK
+238 K
-251 DEPVIFSDFPPQL
+251 DEPVVFSDFPSQA

-270 GQGFFIEAL
+270 GQGFLIEAL

-288 LITYGP
+288 LIAYGP

-314 REEALTVT
+314 HEEALTVT
-322 RIYSIAGLLTFGTR
+322 RIYSIAGLLTSGTR
-336 ILQNPPFRMPHQSS
+336 ILQDPPFRMPHQSS
-350 TAEGIIGGGMHCR
+350 TAEGIIGGGIHCR

-401 LSRAGRSTDYPAR
+401 LSRAGRSTEYPAH

-460 RVALIGSGEAT
+460 RVALIGSGESA
-471 KTQQNGAHGFFSDKQ
+471 KTQQDGAHGFFSGEQ
-486 RLSTAQLRQAIAD
+486 RLSTAQLREAIAD

-512 ARLDAAE
+512 ARLEAAE

-525 LGEEAERFLTDSARR
+525 LGEEAERFLTESARR

-563 GTHIQKHHMEKAVL
+563 SARIQKHHMEKAVL
-577 LHRNAGGIHMMF
+577 FHRNAGGIHMMF

>member
-1 MLLFFLQLFLPQ
+1 
-13 LFLLRRKKSPFFT
+13 
-26 PAAPIIVY
+26 

-56 WRGIPAV
+56 RRGIPAV

-149 AIRGVHAALSTAREY
+149 AVRGVHAALSTAREY
-164 GIRKCIIPAENAAE
+164 GIRSCIIPAENAAE
-178 ADAFAAMNVFPVRF
+178 ASAFTSMNVFPVRF

-204 AESEQKNADVGTACT
+204 AESEQKKANGGTDCA
-219 LGEAS
+219 LDEAS
-224 DVGINAGARNRAAE
+224 DVGINAGARNRATE
-238 SLAARSDAHASIK
+238 LPAARSSECANMT
-251 DEPVIFSDFPPQL
+251 DEPVVFSDFPPQS

-288 LITYGP
+288 LIAYGP

-322 RIYSIAGLLTFGTR
+322 RIYSIAGLLTSGTR
-336 ILQNPPFRMPHQSS
+336 ILQDPPFRMPHQSS

-429 GSTDK
+429 GSPDK

-460 RVALIGSGEAT
+460 RVALIGSGET
-471 KTQQNGAHGFFSDKQ
+471 VKTGEGEGDTDGFFSVEQ

-512 ARLDAAE
+512 ARLEAAE

-525 LGEEAERFLTDSARR
+525 LGEEAERFLTESARR

-563 GTHIQKHHMEKAVL
+563 NARIQKHHMEKAVL
-577 LHRNAGGIHMMF
+577 FHRNAGGIHMMF

>member
-1 MLLFFLQLFLPQ
+1 
-13 LFLLRRKKSPFFT
+13 
-26 PAAPIIVY
+26 

-45 EGALVTVEVDL
+45 EGALVTIEVDL
-56 WRGIPAV
+56 RRGIPAV

-126 PEYGGAKD
+126 PEYGIAKD

-149 AIRGVHAALSTAREY
+149 AVRGVHAALSTAREY
-164 GIRKCIIPAENAAE
+164 GIRNCIIPAENAAE
-178 ADAFAAMNVFPVRF
+178 ASVFSSMKVFPVRF
-192 LTDAFELFSTLA
+192 LTDAFELFSKLA
-204 AESEQKNADVGTACT
+204 SESEQKDADVGTACT
-219 LGEAS
+219 L
-224 DVGINAGARNRAAE
+224 
-238 SLAARSDAHASIK
+238 SDACANTT
-251 DEPVIFSDFPPQL
+251 DEPVVFSDFPPQA

-270 GQGFFIEAL
+270 GQGFLIEAL

-288 LITYGP
+288 LIAYGP

-314 REEALTVT
+314 HEEALTVT
-322 RIYSIAGLLTFGTR
+322 RIYSIAGLLTSGTR
-336 ILQNPPFRMPHQSS
+336 ILQDPPFRMPHQSS

-401 LSRAGRSTDYPAR
+401 LSRAGRSTEYPAH

-429 GSTDK
+429 GSMDK

-460 RVALIGSGEAT
+460 RVALIGSGETA
-471 KTQQNGAHGFFSDKQ
+471 KTGEEERDADGFFSAAQ
-486 RLSTAQLRQAIAD
+486 RLSTAQLRKTIAD

-512 ARLDAAE
+512 ARLEAAE

-525 LGEEAERFLTDSARR
+525 LGEEAERFLTESARR

-563 GTHIQKHHMEKAVL
+563 SARIQKHHMEKAVL
-577 LHRNAGGIHMMF
+577 FHRNAGGIHMMF

>member
-1 MLLFFLQLFLPQ
+1 M
-13 LFLLRRKKSPFFT
+13 R
-26 PAAPIIVY
+26 
-34 MKIMSFSPFGY
+34 FSPFGY
-45 EGALVTVEVDL
+45 EGALVTIEVDL
-56 WRGIPAV
+56 RRGIPAV

-126 PEYGGAKD
+126 PEYGTAKD

-149 AIRGVHAALSTAREY
+149 AVRGVHAALSTARED
-164 GIRKCIIPAENAAE
+164 GIRNCIIPAENAAE
-178 ADAFAAMNVFPVRF
+178 ASVFSSMKVFPVRF
-192 LTDAFELFSTLA
+192 LTDAFELFSKLA
-204 AESEQKNADVGTACT
+204 SESEQKDADVGTAC
-219 LGEAS
+219 GF
-224 DVGINAGARNRAAE
+224 
-238 SLAARSDAHASIK
+238 SDACANMK
-251 DEPVIFSDFPPQL
+251 DEPVVFSDFPPQA

-270 GQGFFIEAL
+270 GQGFLIEAL

-288 LITYGP
+288 LIAYGP

-314 REEALTVT
+314 HEEALTVT
-322 RIYSIAGLLTFGTR
+322 RIYSIAGLLSSGTR
-336 ILQNPPFRMPHQSS
+336 ILQDPPFRMPHQSS

-375 FLDEAADFRISVLQ
+375 FLDEAAEFRISVLQ

-401 LSRAGRSTDYPAR
+401 LSRAGRSTEYPAH

-460 RVALIGSGEAT
+460 RVALIGSGET
-471 KTQQNGAHGFFSDKQ
+471 VKTREGDADGFFSGEQ
-486 RLSTAQLRQAIAD
+486 RLSTAQLREAIAD

-512 ARLDAAE
+512 ARLEAAE

-525 LGEEAERFLTDSARR
+525 LGEEAERFLTESARR

-563 GTHIQKHHMEKAVL
+563 SARIQKHHMEKAVL
-577 LHRNAGGIHMMF
+577 FHRNAGGIHMMF